1 MVPRAAT
8 LGTSR
13 IALLDV
19 RMEEVGRVIIASD
32 GNSSMASVSRQGW
45 LEMADIR

>member
-8 LGTSR
+8 LGTSG

-32 GNSSMASVSRQGW
+32 GNYFMISVSRQEW
-45 LEMADIR
+45 LEMADRR